1 MLARLIRNRDVI
13 TDEEIDTY
21 LNGTLDNLHDPEA
34 MTDMVKA
41 CFLIQQYVSENK
53 RFRIIGDYDVD
64 GVCSTYVLVTA
75 LSACGADVDY
85 AIPHRINDGYGIN
98 EHLIDVAHEDGIDV
112 IITCD
117 NGIAAA
123 DQIRHAYDYGIHVIV
138 TDHHE
143 VPYDEDED
151 TGERLELL
159 PPAEAIVDPH
169 REDDEYPFKGICGAV
184 VAYKLSMVLMGMC
197 GIPADEME
205 RMNDRLLQA
214 AAFATVCDVME
225 LVDENRIIVREGLGR
240 INSDPIPGLKALIDA
255 AGLGGKR
262 IVARHFAF
270 MLGPALNAAGR
281 LDTATRS
288 LELLLG
294 EDPDETAVIADE
306 LEGYNRTRQAMTTS
320 GIERAKEDI
329 DNSSLRNDKVLVLYL
344 PDVHESVAGLI
355 AGKIRE
361 RYEKPAI
368 VFTDASEGIKGSGRS
383 IDAYDM
389 YAELNRFGYLFSKF
403 GGHRM
408 AAGISMD
415 ADNLDE
421 LRRGLNDNCT
431 LSDEDMTT
439 RTLIDLELPFNYVTE
454 GFLHEMN
461 RLEPFGVGNP
471 APVFALRNLQV
482 RRVEIRGK
490 RGNLFLITVSLPDDV
505 NSRYE
510 LKLFDNEGTFL
521 DRLDEHYGQGTA
533 GDVLEGNVGQVMM
546 DVIYNPG
553 INEYMGARSLE
564 YVVRDYRFK

>member
-1 MLARLIRNRDVI
+1 M
-13 TDEEIDTY
+13 
-21 LNGTLDNLHDPEA
+21 
-34 MTDMVKA
+34 
-41 CFLIQQYVSENK
+41 
-53 RFRIIGDYDVD
+53 
-64 GVCSTYVLVTA
+64 
-75 LSACGADVDY
+75 
-85 AIPHRINDGYGIN
+85 
-98 EHLIDVAHEDGIDV
+98 
-112 IITCD
+112 
-117 NGIAAA
+117 
-123 DQIRHAYDYGIHVIV
+123 
-138 TDHHE
+138 
-143 VPYDEDED
+143 
-151 TGERLELL
+151 
-159 PPAEAIVDPH
+159 PP
-169 REDDEYPFKGICGAV
+169 
-184 VAYKLSMVLMGMC
+184 
-197 GIPADEME
+197 
-205 RMNDRLLQA
+205 
-214 AAFATVCDVME
+214 
-225 LVDENRIIVREGLGR
+225 
-240 INSDPIPGLKALIDA
+240 SDPIPGLKALIDA

-355 AGKIRE
+355 AGKIRG

-533 GDVLEGNVGQVMM
+533 GDVLEGNAGQVMM